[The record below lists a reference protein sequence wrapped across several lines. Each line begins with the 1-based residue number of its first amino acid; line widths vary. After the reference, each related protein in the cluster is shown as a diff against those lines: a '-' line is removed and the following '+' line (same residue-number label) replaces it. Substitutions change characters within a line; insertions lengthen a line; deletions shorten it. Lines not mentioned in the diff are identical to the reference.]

1 VKEDK
6 RFYKQKWFIVLML
19 FIFTPLGIL
28 LLWLNKTWKHRTNVI
43 LTMSFSV
50 YFILFGILAQTDE
63 KASGNGDEEEKSS
76 MELINDDKEDKAK
89 ERKLKYREEKLK
101 DEEKRL
107 RDREKKL
114 KDKEKALKDR
124 SKKQESNKKDSL
136 TERDI
141 LKSDIKTSFKT
152 NIEKPQHT
160 ITKED
165 YKKYNDIMKYLNQYP
180 EKDEDTLFKELESVY
195 GEPAADLKKFINSTM
210 QDAIDY
216 DSGKTIN
223 DVSLEEQDIKNS
235 TAIFFKKNVKDA
247 DLLDIDSNKADVTI
261 TNLRA
266 ISKGE
271 LSYDSIKFNYIL
283 KTEFTGDLQET
294 NVFQLKINE
303 INIDL

>member
-1 VKEDK
+1 
-6 RFYKQKWFIVLML
+6 
-19 FIFTPLGIL
+19 
-28 LLWLNKTWKHRTNVI
+28 
-43 LTMSFSV
+43 
-50 YFILFGILAQTDE
+50 
-63 KASGNGDEEEKSS
+63 
-76 MELINDDKEDKAK
+76 AK

-124 SKKQESNKKDSL
+124 SKKQESSKKDSL

-160 ITKED
+160 ITKENYKKYKNNIKKSQNTITKEN

-223 DVSLEEQDIKNS
+223 DVSLEE
-235 TAIFFKKNVKDA
+235 
-247 DLLDIDSNKADVTI
+247 
-261 TNLRA
+261 
-266 ISKGE
+266 
-271 LSYDSIKFNYIL
+271 
-283 KTEFTGDLQET
+283 
-294 NVFQLKINE
+294 
-303 INIDL
+303 